1 LIRPRSS
8 ARLKD
13 AAFVADLLITPE
25 RTVAELPQ
33 DEKTSAGMPGGGMA
47 DDKTEKARRSDLPAF
62 PWREQASIDSAMC
75 SFAASAPGVHPRR
88 KAGWAGNKPPKS
100 RIRFFFTL
108 VSRPV

>member
-47 DDKTEKARRSDLPAF
+47 DRQN
-62 PWREQASIDSAMC
+62 REG
-75 SFAASAPGVHPRR
+75 PEE
-88 KAGWAGNKPPKS
+88 
-100 RIRFFFTL
+100 
-108 VSRPV
+108 